1 MFRHRKES
9 CALLSH
15 FQYLSRSHI
24 ALQRI
29 LAAFSTSGWKECH
42 IFSNEIKGRL
52 KLRVPEHASELL
64 PNRDET
70 NANSGQIWKFL
81 THHRK
86 VAFCLDRKKI
96 SQMFVVWGLDSF
108 DKIRKK
114 FAMGA
119 YWSSSHHCEDYK
131 LRIIVTVVM
140 YAFHEGCSIFVHFT
154 QPFSYYVWS
163 QMTCFAV
170 MWASWVLGHK
180 IFFLCRWW
188 LLGKGWKNFWKYF
201 SSW

>member
-1 MFRHRKES
+1 MK
-9 CALLSH
+9 A
-15 FQYLSRSHI
+15 
-24 ALQRI
+24 
-29 LAAFSTSGWKECH
+29 
-42 IFSNEIKGRL
+42 RL
-52 KLRVPEHASELL
+52 KSQVPEHASQLL

-86 VAFCLDRKKI
+86 VAFCLDRKKF
-96 SQMFVVWGLDSF
+96 SQMFVVWCGWCLNSYEN
-108 DKIRKK
+108 IRKK
-114 FAMGA
+114 IAMGT
-119 YWSSSHHCEDYK
+119 YWSSSQYCEDYK
-131 LRIIVTVVM
+131 LKMITVVL
-140 YAFHEGCSIFVHFT
+140 YACHEGFSIFAHFT

-163 QMTCFAV
+163 QMTCSAV
-170 MWASWVLGHK
+170 MWARWVLDHK